1 MKIKNKPNELS
12 IKSLKQVLK
21 KTAVAVREANLGRGI
36 PMTVIKNDQMVE
48 IQPDGSRRVLKQHVA
63 PLVRVKQMRF
73 TLD

>member
-12 IKSLKQVLK
+12 IKRLKQVLK
-21 KTAVAVREANLGRGI
+21 KVREANLGRGI
-36 PMTVIKNDQMVE
+36 PMTVIKDDQMVE